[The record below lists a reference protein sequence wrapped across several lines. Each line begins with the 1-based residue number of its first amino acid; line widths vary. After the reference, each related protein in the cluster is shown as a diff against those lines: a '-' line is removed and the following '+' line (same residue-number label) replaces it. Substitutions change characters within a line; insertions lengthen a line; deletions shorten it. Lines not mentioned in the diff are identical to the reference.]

1 MLSYFP
7 RTQIQ
12 NKKNEQAK
20 VSFIFHMDI
29 IFPSRLLGDPT
40 HIAVGL
46 IYHRQRGFVLTKEV
60 DTDSTHLG
68 RGQ

>member
-1 MLSYFP
+1 M
-7 RTQIQ
+7 
-12 NKKNEQAK
+12 N
-20 VSFIFHMDI
+20 I

-60 DTDSTHLG
+60 DQTVLTWG
-68 RGQ
+68 RVNKC